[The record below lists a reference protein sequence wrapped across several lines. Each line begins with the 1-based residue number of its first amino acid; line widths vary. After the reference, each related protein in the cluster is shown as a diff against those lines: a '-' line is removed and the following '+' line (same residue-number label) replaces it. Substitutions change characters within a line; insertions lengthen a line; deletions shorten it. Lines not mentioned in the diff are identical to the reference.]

1 MARRMQLII
10 GAHAVDPANPTYVGS
25 EFYSGTEDGEE
36 LIAPELR
43 RKVNEGMKS
52 QAKILE
58 MQQKQRELKRPLP
71 PKGKG
76 GDKA

>member
-25 EFYSGTEDGEE
+25 EFYGGAEDGEE

-43 RKVNEGMKS
+43 WKVNDGTKS
-52 QAKILE
+52 QAKILKSAAE
-58 MQQKQRELKRPLP
+58 TARARTASP

-76 GDKA
+76 WDKA